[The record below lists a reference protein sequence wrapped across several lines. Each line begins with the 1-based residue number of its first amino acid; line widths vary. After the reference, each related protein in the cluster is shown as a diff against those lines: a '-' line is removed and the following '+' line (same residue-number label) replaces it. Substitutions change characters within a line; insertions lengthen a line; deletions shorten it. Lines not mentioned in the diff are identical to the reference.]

1 MNFFRPYQQGCS
13 CIMNNNSMKSDDSN
27 DDNKKSKKSKKS
39 KSRSKGATIT
49 TPMSKLELYFEG
61 VLELNPSLGSY
72 LGRREFDGYQ
82 ENVLS
87 SEYNKGMKN
96 LLSKYKNVPIKTL
109 DDKILRYVINQGTNS
124 SKVKNIGLLPKLYS
138 FSNVIIEFTSSNKQ
152 FYPLETS
159 RDFNN
164 LVKRHRQYMEFMES
178 SIKHMKKGIARGVV
192 LSKFICKRMITRLD
206 KFYNDKN
213 YVIEKVPEK
222 YGYIFKEYGRKLKE
236 VIHFIKTNY
245 LKKCIKG
252 HGLKHLPNGR
262 NMYKFFVKQ
271 KTTTDKT
278 PDEIHQIGLGE
289 VSRIKSELELL
300 KTKMGFGNLT
310 LLEFYDKMRNNPNNY
325 YTTSERIIEAYKSI
339 RDLIEKTVIPE
350 NFKSTVVPFEIRPV
364 PKEQEDGIPGAFY
377 NPGNSSGRV
386 GVFSVNTR
394 NSSEIPNGNARFNMV
409 ALTLHEGNPGHH
421 YQSQYALDQGIP
433 ENRTYVSDGTAY
445 IEGWG
450 LYAESL
456 GGVLYDV
463 NTEDGQFNYYGRL
476 NYEMFRA
483 LRLVVDTGIHY
494 YGWSHKK
501 ALNYMLKNSSLEK
514 SELDAEV
521 ERYICWPGQALAYK
535 IGQMFISDL
544 KTEYMKKP
552 GADIKDF
559 HEKVLEN
566 GVLPLEL
573 LGEQFT
579 AV

>member
-1 MNFFRPYQQGCS
+1 M
-13 CIMNNNSMKSDDSN
+13 SN
-27 DDNKKSKKSKKS
+27 
-39 KSRSKGATIT
+39 
-49 TPMSKLELYFEG
+49 LELYFNDF
-61 VLELNPSLGSY
+61 LKLNPSIGSY
-72 LGRREFDGYQ
+72 LGRREFDKYY

-87 SEYNKGMKN
+87 SKHIKGTKK
-96 LLSKYKNVPIKTL
+96 LLSKYKNVPVKTL
-109 DDKILRYVINQGTNS
+109 DDKILRYTIKEGVYS
-124 SKVKNIGLLPKLYS
+124 LKVKNLNLLPELYS
-138 FSNVIIEFTSSNKQ
+138 FENVITGFTSTNEQ

-159 RDFNN
+159 QDFKN
-164 LVKRHRQYMEFMES
+164 LVKRHRQFMEFMES
-178 SIKHMKKGIARGVV
+178 CIKHMKKGMKRRVV

-222 YGYIFKEYGRKLKE
+222 YGYIFKEYRQKLKK
-236 VIHFIKTNY
+236 VIKFIKTEY

-252 HGLKHLPNGR
+252 HGLKYLPNGR
-262 NMYKFFVKQ
+262 KMYEFFVKK
-271 KTTTDKT
+271 KTTTNKT
-278 PDEIHQIGLGE
+278 PKEIHDIGRKE
-289 VSRIKSELELL
+289 VARIKSELELL
-300 KTKMGFGNLT
+300 KVKMGFGDLT
-310 LLEFYDKMRNNPNNY
+310 LLEFYDKMRNKADNY

-339 RDLIEKTVIPE
+339 RELIEVTIIPT
-350 NFKSTVVPFEIRPV
+350 NFKNAVAPFEIRAV
-364 PKEQEDGIPGAFY
+364 PEEQQDGSPGAFY
-377 NPGNSSGRV
+377 NPGNSSGRP

-394 NSSEIPNGNARFNMV
+394 NSSEIPNGNAKFNMV

-421 YQSQYALDQGIP
+421 YQFQYALDQGIP
-433 ENRTYVSDGTAY
+433 EYRTYVSDGTAY
-445 IEGWG
+445 SEGWG

-456 GGVLYDV
+456 GGALYDL
-463 NTEDGQFNYYGRL
+463 NTEDGRFNYYGRL
-476 NYEMFRA
+476 NFEMFRA
-483 LRLVVDTGIHY
+483 LRLVVDTGIHW

-501 ALNYMLKNSSLEK
+501 ALNYMLTYSSLER

-521 ERYICWPGQALAYK
+521 ERYICWPGQAVAYK

-552 GADIKDF
+552 GADIKYF

>member
-1 MNFFRPYQQGCS
+1 MNFFKTFHKGS
-13 CIMNNNSMKSDDSN
+13 CITNVKTHT
-27 DDNKKSKKSKKS
+27 K
-39 KSRSKGATIT
+39 ATAATKT
-49 TPMSKLELYFEG
+49 TAATKATTTSTLELYFEE
-61 VLELNPSLGSY
+61 LLKLNPSLGSY

-87 SEYNKGMKN
+87 SEYKKGMNK
-96 LLSKYKNVPIKTL
+96 LLSNYKNSPITTL
-109 DDKILRYVINQGTNS
+109 DDKILRYVIKQETNS
-124 SKVKNIGLLPKLYS
+124 SKVKNLSLLPPLYS
-138 FSNVIIEFTSSNKQ
+138 FSFLNVITYFTSTNKEI
-152 FYPLETS
+152 YPLETS
-159 RDFNN
+159 QDFNN
-164 LVKRHRQYMEFMES
+164 LVRRHRQFMEFMCS
-178 SIKHMKKGIARGVV
+178 CIKHMKKGIKCGVV
-192 LSKFICKRMITRLD
+192 LSKFICKRLITRLD
-206 KFYNDKN
+206 KFYNDKS
-213 YVIEKVPEK
+213 YVIEKVPEE
-222 YGYIFKEYGRKLKE
+222 YGYIFKEYGRKLKK
-236 VIHFIKTNY
+236 VIDFIKTKY

-252 HGLKHLPNGR
+252 HGLKYLPNGR

-300 KTKMGFGNLT
+300 KVKMGYGNLT
-310 LLEFYDKMRNNPNNY
+310 LLEFYDKMRNNPDNY

-339 RDLIEKTVIPE
+339 RDQIEENVIPE

-364 PKEQEDGIPGAFY
+364 PKEQEDGSPGAFY
-377 NPGNSSGRV
+377 NPGNSSGRA
-386 GVFSVNTR
+386 GVFSVNTA

-421 YQSQYALDQGIP
+421 YQFQYALDQGIP
-433 ENRTYVSDGTAY
+433 EYRTYVSDGTAY
-445 IEGWG
+445 SEGWG

-456 GGVLYDV
+456 GGALYDL
-463 NTEDGQFNYYGRL
+463 NTEDGRFNYYGRL

-501 ALNYMLKNSSLEK
+501 ALNYMLKYSSLEK
-514 SELDAEV
+514 SELDTEV

>member
-1 MNFFRPYQQGCS
+1 MNYFRHFQQGS
-13 CIMNNNSMKSDDSN
+13 CIVN
-27 DDNKKSKKSKKS
+27 NKKAE
-39 KSRSKGATIT
+39 GAPI
-49 TPMSKLELYFEG
+49 SNLELYFEG
-61 VLELNPSLGSY
+61 VLKLNPSLGSY
-72 LGRREFDGYQ
+72 LGRREFDAYY

-87 SEYNKGMKN
+87 SEYKKGMKN

-124 SKVKNIGLLPKLYS
+124 SKVKNIGLLPTLYS
-138 FSNVIIEFTSSNKQ
+138 FENVIMDFTSSNKQ

-159 RDFNN
+159 RDFKN
-164 LVKRHRQYMEFMES
+164 VVRRHRQYMEFMES
-178 SIKHMKKGIARGVV
+178 SIKHMNRGIKREVV

-222 YGYIFKEYGRKLKE
+222 YGYIFKEYGRTLKK
-236 VIHFIKTNY
+236 VIDFIKTKY

-252 HGLKHLPNGR
+252 HGLKYLPNGR
-262 NMYKFFVKQ
+262 NMYKFFVEQ
-271 KTTTDKT
+271 NTTTTKS
-278 PDEIHQIGLGE
+278 PNEIHQIGLKE

-300 KTKMGFGNLT
+300 KTKMGYGNLT

-350 NFKSTVVPFEIRPV
+350 NFKSTVAPFEIRPV
-364 PKEQEDGIPGAFY
+364 PKEQEDGSPGAFY
-377 NPGNSSGRV
+377 NPGNSSGRA
-386 GVFSVNTR
+386 GVFSVNTA

-421 YQSQYALDQGIP
+421 YQFQYALDQGIP
-433 ENRTYVSDGTAY
+433 EYRTYVSDGTAY
-445 IEGWG
+445 SEGWG

-456 GGVLYDV
+456 GGALYDL
-463 NTEDGQFNYYGRL
+463 NTEDGRFNYYGRL

-501 ALNYMLKNSSLEK
+501 ALNYMLKYSSLEK
-514 SELDAEV
+514 SELDTVV

-552 GADIKDF
+552 GADIKRF

>member
-1 MNFFRPYQQGCS
+1 MVSRFHKGS
-13 CIMNNNSMKSDDSN
+13 CITTNVKTHT
-27 DDNKKSKKSKKS
+27 KTTA
-39 KSRSKGATIT
+39 ATKAT
-49 TPMSKLELYFEG
+49 TMSKLELYFNE
-61 VLELNPSLGSY
+61 LLKLNPSLGSY
-72 LGRREFDGYQ
+72 LGRREFDAYY

-87 SEYNKGMKN
+87 SKYKKGTKN

-109 DDKILRYVINQGTNS
+109 DDKILRYVIKEGTNS
-124 SKVKNIGLLPKLYS
+124 SKVKNLNLLPKLYS
-138 FSNVIIEFTSSNKQ
+138 FENVITGFTSTNEQ

-159 RDFNN
+159 QDFKN
-164 LVKRHRQYMEFMES
+164 LVKRHRQFMEFMES

-222 YGYIFKEYGRKLKE
+222 YGYIFKEYGCKLKE
-236 VIHFIKTNY
+236 VIRFIKTNY

-262 NMYKFFVKQ
+262 KMYEFFVKQ
-271 KTTTDKT
+271 NTTTDKT
-278 PDEIHQIGLGE
+278 PNEIHEIGRKE
-289 VSRIKSELELL
+289 VARIKSELESL
-300 KTKMGFGNLT
+300 KTKMGYVNLT
-310 LLEFYDKMRNNPNNY
+310 LLEFYDKMRNNPDNY
-325 YTTSERIIEAYKSI
+325 YTTSKDIIEAYKSI
-339 RDLIEKTVIPE
+339 RDLIDKTVIPK
-350 NFKSTVVPFEIRPV
+350 FFRTKVIPFEIRPV
-364 PKEQEDGIPGAFY
+364 PKEQEDGSPGAFY
-377 NPGNSSGRV
+377 NAGNSSGRP
-386 GVFSVNTR
+386 GVFSVNTA

-421 YQSQYALDQGIP
+421 YQFQYALDQGIP
-433 ENRTYVSDGTAY
+433 EYRTYVSDGTAY
-445 IEGWG
+445 SEGWG

-456 GGVLYDV
+456 GGALYDL
-463 NTEDGQFNYYGRL
+463 NTEAGRFNYYGRL

-501 ALNYMLKNSSLEK
+501 ALNYMLKYSSLER
-514 SELDAEV
+514 SELDTEV

-566 GVLPLEL
+566 GVLPLGL
-573 LGEQFT
+573 LGEQIT

>member
-1 MNFFRPYQQGCS
+1 MVSRS
-13 CIMNNNSMKSDDSN
+13 CITPTPAETKKTATMSN
-27 DDNKKSKKSKKS
+27 
-39 KSRSKGATIT
+39 
-49 TPMSKLELYFEG
+49 LELYFNEL
-61 VLELNPSLGSY
+61 LELNPSLGSY
-72 LGRREFDGYQ
+72 LGRREFDAFY

-87 SEYNKGMKN
+87 SKYIKGTKK
-96 LLSKYKNVPIKTL
+96 LLLKYKNVPIKTL
-109 DDKILRYVINQGTNS
+109 DDKILRYITKEGTNS
-124 SKVKNIGLLPKLYS
+124 SKVKNLNLLPKLYS
-138 FSNVIIEFTSSNKQ
+138 FSNVITEFTSTNEQ

-159 RDFNN
+159 QDFKN
-164 LVKRHRQYMEFMES
+164 LVKRHKQFMEFMES
-178 SIKHMKKGIARGVV
+178 SIKHMKKGMKCRVV

-222 YGYIFKEYGRKLKE
+222 YGHIFKEYRQKLKQ
-236 VIHFIKTNY
+236 VIKFIKTEY

-252 HGLKHLPNGR
+252 HGLKYLPNGR
-262 NMYKFFVKQ
+262 KMYNFFVKQ
-271 KTTTDKT
+271 NTTTDKT
-278 PDEIHQIGLGE
+278 PKEIHQIGRKE
-289 VSRIKSELELL
+289 VARIQSELESL
-300 KTKMGFGNLT
+300 KVKMGFGNLT
-310 LLEFYDKMRNNPNNY
+310 LSEFYDKMRNNPDNY
-325 YTTSERIIEAYKSI
+325 YTTSKRIIEAYKSI
-339 RDLIEKTVIPE
+339 RNLIEKTVIPK
-350 NFKSTVVPFEIRPV
+350 NFKNAVAPFEIRAV
-364 PKEQEDGIPGAFY
+364 PREQEDGSPGAFY
-377 NPGNSSGRV
+377 NPGNSSGRP
-386 GVFSVNTR
+386 GVFSINTR

-421 YQSQYALDQGIP
+421 YQFQYALDQGIS
-433 ENRTYVSDGTAY
+433 EYRTYVSDGTAY
-445 IEGWG
+445 SEGWG

-456 GGVLYDV
+456 GGALYDL
-463 NTEDGQFNYYGRL
+463 NTKDGRFNYYGRL

-483 LRLVVDTGIHY
+483 VRLVVDTGIHY

-501 ALNYMLKNSSLEK
+501 ALNYMLKYSSLER

-566 GVLPLEL
+566 GVLPLGL

>member
-1 MNFFRPYQQGCS
+1 MNFFRPFQQGCS
-13 CIMNNNSMKSDDSN
+13 CIVNNKKSESN
-27 DDNKKSKKSKKS
+27 DDNKKSRKSRKS
-39 KSRSKGATIT
+39 KSRSKCA
-49 TPMSKLELYFEG
+49 PMSKLELYFEG
-61 VLELNPSLGSY
+61 VLKLNPSLGSY
-72 LGRREFDGYQ
+72 LGRREFDAYY

-87 SEYNKGMKN
+87 SEYKKGMKN

-109 DDKILRYVINQGTNS
+109 DDKILRYVINQGTSS
-124 SKVKNIGLLPKLYS
+124 SKVKNIDLLPTLYS
-138 FSNVIIEFTSSNKQ
+138 FENVIMEFTSSNKQ

-159 RDFNN
+159 RDFKN
-164 LVKRHRQYMEFMES
+164 LVRRHKQYMEFMES
-178 SIKHMKKGIARGVV
+178 SIKHMKRGITREVV

-222 YGYIFKEYGRKLKE
+222 YGYIFKEYGRTLKK
-236 VIHFIKTNY
+236 VIDFIKTTY

-252 HGLKHLPNGR
+252 HGLKYLPNGR
-262 NMYKFFVKQ
+262 NMYKFFVEQ

-278 PDEIHQIGLGE
+278 PNEIHQIGLKE

-300 KTKMGFGNLT
+300 KTKMGYGNLT

-350 NFKSTVVPFEIRPV
+350 NFKSTVAPFEIRPV
-364 PKEQEDGIPGAFY
+364 PKEQEDGSAGAFY
-377 NPGNSSGRV
+377 NPGNSSGRA
-386 GVFSVNTR
+386 GVFSVNTA
-394 NSSEIPNGNARFNMV
+394 NSSEIPNGNPRFNMV

-421 YQSQYALDQGIP
+421 YQYQYALDQGIP
-433 ENRTYVSDGTAY
+433 EYRTYVSDGTAY
-445 IEGWG
+445 SEGWG

-456 GGVLYDV
+456 GGALYDL
-463 NTEDGQFNYYGRL
+463 NTEDGRFNYYGRL

-501 ALNYMLKNSSLEK
+501 TLNYMLKYSSLGK
-514 SELDAEV
+514 SELDKEV
-521 ERYICWPGQALAYK
+521 ERYICLPGQALAYK

-544 KTEYMKKP
+544 KTEFMKKS
-552 GADIKDF
+552 GADIKRF